1 MTKNIFLYTKNILK
15 EFGEL
20 VKIFLTL
27 KKKKSI
33 IFLFF
38 ISLIVIFFESYTLAI
53 VFSLSNLIVNSDFES
68 SNYLLTWILNK
79 FDLDDFKP
87 SLIIIITLL
96 LFVFFKNI
104 VLLFVIFFRN
114 NFFIK
119 LQLKISNK
127 MFNKFISQ
135 NYQFFI
141 DKNSSKL
148 ISMITQDVSLSMR
161 GFEAMFNILIELLM
175 ILGIFSYLIYMDK
188 EVALLF
194 FIGCTLFFI
203 FHTFFTKKK
212 LVNLG
217 NERMI
222 INQEILKNLQQS
234 FSSFREL
241 IIYNVQKIFSELI
254 NEKFYKFFQNIK
266 LSSLLQQTVRVLI
279 EQIFIIFVIIA
290 FLIMNYILSKTILE
304 IIPIF
309 AVYLF
314 AFLRILPS
322 LNKLIIETQTYVFSK
337 IFIKKAHLNLN
348 LDNKKIRKS
357 LDVNLFN
364 KEIKFNNVS
373 YSYSEKND
381 NILDN
386 LNLKITKN
394 QKIGIVG
401 ESGSG
406 KTTILN
412 LIMGFLNPKH
422 GKITIDDFSLNDY
435 LTNWQSLLA
444 YVPQSVTILDD
455 TLKMNIT
462 FERNDNLI
470 DFKRLNKA
478 IEISGLSKFVSSNK
492 QSLEMIIGEKGSKIS
507 GGQIL
512 RVGLARA
519 FYSRAEVFI
528 LDEFTSSLD
537 EKLENEIL
545 DTIKKIDKTFII
557 VSHKKNTLKF
567 CDKIYELSNKTLID
581 SKKILNN

>member
-1 MTKNIFLYTKNILK
+1 MTKNIFLYSKNILK

-20 VKIFLTL
+20 IKIFLTL

-104 VLLFVIFFRN
+104 ILLFVIFFRN

-119 LQLKISNK
+119 LQLKILHK

-254 NEKFYKFFQNIK
+254 REKFYKFFQNIK

-337 IFIKKAHLNLN
+337 IFIKKAYLNLN
-348 LDNKKIRKS
+348 LDNKKIRKI

-381 NILDN
+381 DILEN
-386 LNLKITKN
+386 LNFKITKN

-422 GKITIDDFSLNDY
+422 GKITIDDLSLNDY

-519 FYSRAEVFI
+519 FYSKAEVFI

-567 CDKIYELSNKTLID
+567 CDKIFELSNKTLID
-581 SKKILNN
+581 SKIIIK

>member
-68 SNYLLTWILNK
+68 SNYLLTWVLNK

-104 VLLFVIFFRN
+104 ILLFVIFFRN

-161 GFEAMFNILIELLM
+161 GFQAMFNILIELLM
-175 ILGIFSYLIYMDK
+175 ILGIFSYLVYMDK

-203 FHTFFTKKK
+203 FHTLFTKKK

-254 NEKFYKFFQNIK
+254 REKFYKFFQNIK

-337 IFIKKAHLNLN
+337 IFIKKTDLNLN
-348 LDNKKIRKS
+348 LDNKKIRKI

-470 DFKRLNKA
+470 DFKQLSKA

-492 QSLEMIIGEKGSKIS
+492 QSLEMIIGEKGSRIS

-567 CDKIYELSNKTLID
+567 CDKIFELSNKTLID
-581 SKKILNN
+581 SKIIIK

>member
-348 LDNKKIRKS
+348 LDNKKIRKI